1 MITAFTGLD
10 KNGVPIEKTESGD
23 QVSQMDFLAF
33 HGWIQVSN
41 GWFFNGWTQL
51 LFKEHCW

>member
-1 MITAFTGLD
+1 MTTAFTGLD